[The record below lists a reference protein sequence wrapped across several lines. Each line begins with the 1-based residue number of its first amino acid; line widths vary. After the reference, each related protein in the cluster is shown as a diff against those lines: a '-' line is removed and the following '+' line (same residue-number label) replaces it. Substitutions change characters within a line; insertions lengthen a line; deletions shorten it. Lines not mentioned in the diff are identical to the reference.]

1 MFEGP
6 AGPDLAV
13 ALAACDL
20 SQVDGGARIDA
31 LVAAGRLA
39 SWAQSMLLCAMAA
52 VADRSPDDF
61 AGDEVAFSLHLTR
74 RGAETQVALARDLR
88 DRLPAVLAAL
98 AEGRIDVVRARVFS
112 DVLTPAADP
121 IARHLVEKL
130 LPKAEGWTA
139 GQLRARLLKELL
151 AADPDAAA
159 TRYRRS
165 VAERRVYLGGN
176 DDTTANLSAIF
187 LPPQRAA
194 AAYERVDAI
203 ARGLKKNGDQRTLD
217 QLRADVFCDL
227 LSGVAIPG
235 APIDRQGV
243 IELLVPLETLTGQAQ
258 TPGHL
263 NGYGPVVADIARQ
276 VAAAQAAQGVR
287 GADDALAAARV
298 MRPADTDTPSAG
310 SPADDASPTPTTRS
324 PADGA
329 GPRLGVYDGGTLP
342 TTAATAGLD
351 TAPAYAT
358 QWRYRVYDTDDGR
371 LLYTGLTYLRPRT
384 GSLPENHPTGADA
397 TPAGQAAPPLP
408 GMPTDQGPPAEP
420 QRRDQERREQT
431 PQVMPCHALPEAPG
445 VLRIRPLP
453 ANPPPPRDPTARY
466 PSAPMRRWIAARDT
480 TCRAPG
486 CTHPARTCDID
497 HTHDHHDGGPTTDD
511 NLGLLCRHHHRL
523 KHETDH
529 HVQQTE
535 PGTFRWTTP
544 HGKTHDVTPDTGSLG
559 MWRASSSPDQP
570 TD

>member
-1 MFEGP
+1 MSDPATRIRRMFEEP
-6 AGPDLAV
+6 AGPRLAV

-20 SQVDGGARIDA
+20 SQMEGGASVDA

-39 SWAQSMLLCAMAA
+39 SWATAVLLETMAV
-52 VADRSPDDF
+52 VADRSLDDF

-88 DRLPAVLAAL
+88 DRLPAVLTAL
-98 AEGRIDVVRARVFS
+98 HEGRIDLVRAKVFS
-112 DVLTPAADP
+112 DVLTPAADH
-121 IARHLVEKL
+121 IAHALVNKL
-130 LPKAEGWTA
+130 LPLAEAWTA

-165 VAERRVYLGGN
+165 VKERRMYLGAN

-194 AAYERVDAI
+194 TAYERVDAI
-203 ARGLKKNGDQRTLD
+203 ARGLKNNGDERTLD

-243 IELLVPLETLTGQAQ
+243 IELLVPLATLTGQAQ

-276 VAAAQAAQGVR
+276 VATAQATQGIQD
-287 GADDALAAARV
+287 AEQALAAARED
-298 MRPADTDTPSAG
+298 RDRAAD
-310 SPADDASPTPTTRS
+310 
-324 PADGA
+324 
-329 GPRLGVYDGGTLP
+329 L
-342 TTAATAGLD
+342 AATATVAGARL
-351 TAPAYAT
+351 AVQVGS
-358 QWRYRVYDTDDGR
+358 QWRFRVHDTDGR
-371 LLYTGLTYLRPRT
+371 LLYTGLTAARPRT
-384 GSLPENHPTGADA
+384 PATAHRPALGARK
-397 TPAGQAAPPLP
+397 PI
-408 GMPTDQGPPAEP
+408 
-420 QRRDQERREQT
+420 
-431 PQVMPCHALPEAPG
+431 MPCHTLPEAPG
-445 VLRIRPLP
+445 VLRLGPLP
-453 ANPPPPRDPTARY
+453 ANPPPQCDPTARH
-466 PSAPMRRWIAARDT
+466 PSAPMRRWIAARDG

-497 HTHDHHDGGPTTDD
+497 HTTDHHDGGPTTHD

-529 HVQQTE
+529 RLEQTE
-535 PGTFRWTTP
+535 PGRFRWTTP
-544 HGKTHDVTPDTGSLG
+544 HGKTHEVTAEGDE
-559 MWRASSSPDQP
+559 
-570 TD
+570 